1 MDGRTLPAP
10 CPASSAQSLCGIRR
24 DREGDGECGGD
35 DDGDGGDREADGD
48 FDGGHVALGNVEMM
62 FTK

>member
-24 DREGDGECGGD
+24 DREGNGECGG
-35 DDGDGGDREADGD
+35 DGDGGDRKEDVD
-48 FDGGHVALGNVEMM
+48 SDSVCGHVALENI
-62 FTK
+62 